1 MVLLKMLQGLTPND
15 REKIIQAIYS
25 YADFGVSPDFMGLEL
40 AFWCEIK
47 KMIDKQKATRE
58 KRSQSGKAG
67 AVARWSKKPK
77 KAKAE
82 KPPKAEKQAPEKA
95 RFKKPSI
102 EELQDYCK
110 DNNLVVGCDRFYNYY
125 EGNGWKVGRNPMK
138 DWKATLRNWAR
149 NNEKWNGNTIEPS
162 ETKDT
167 NKYLEL
173 L

>member
-1 MVLLKMLQGLTPND
+1 MKILKMLQGLTPSD

-25 YADFGVSPDFMGLEL
+25 YIDFGASPDFTGLEL
-40 AFWCEIK
+40 AFWNETK
-47 KMIDKQKATRE
+47 KLIDQDKAIRE

-67 AVARWSKKPK
+67 AVARWSEKPK
-77 KAKAE
+77 KTKAE
-82 KPPKAEKQAPEKA
+82 KPTKTEK
-95 RFKKPSI
+95 RFRKPNI
-102 EELQDYCK
+102 EELQSYCK
-110 DNNLVVGCDRFYNYY
+110 DNNLVVDCARFYNYY

-149 NNEKWNGNTIEPS
+149 NNEKWNGNTIKPT

>member
-1 MVLLKMLQGLTPND
+1 MKILKMLQGLTPSD

-25 YADFGVSPDFMGLEL
+25 YVDFGASPDYTGLEL
-40 AFWCEIK
+40 AFWSEIK
-47 KMIDKQKATRE
+47 KLIDKDKATSV
-58 KRSQSGKAG
+58 KRSQLGKVG
-67 AVARWSKKPK
+67 AVARWSEKPK
-77 KAKAE
+77 KVKTE
-82 KPPKAEKQAPEKA
+82 KPPKAEKQAIEK

-102 EELQDYCK
+102 EELQSYCK
-110 DNNLVVGCDRFYNYY
+110 DNSLVVDCDRFYNYY

-149 NNEKWNGNTIEPS
+149 NNEKWNGNTIKPI

-167 NKYLEL
+167 SKYLEL